1 MTVRQKT
8 TTARTQ
14 TPAAK
19 GRRLQLRKETLRD
32 LTPAR
37 KSPVGGAGR
46 TGSCPSTDPR
56 F

>member
-1 MTVRQKT
+1 MTMKPKT
-8 TTARTQ
+8 TTARTN
-14 TPAAK
+14 TPAAT

-37 KSPVGGAGR
+37 KNPVGGAGK
-46 TGSCPSTDPR
+46 TASCPGTDPR

>member
-19 GRRLQLRKETLRD
+19 ERRLQLRKETLRD
-32 LTPAR
+32 LTPTR
-37 KSPVGGAGR
+37 KNPIGGATR
-46 TGSCPSTDPR
+46 TTSCPTTIPR